1 MRDINNMDLIQ
12 DASIAFNN
20 LIKRMKNEEDLNQVK
35 KLGNYGL
42 GMIEGLSLTLDAMIC
57 TENNGFTGDFDDWLT
72 KKQECIRRIVHIKEL
87 EDEAKKTNGHE
98 DKIQICKKL
107 CEALQLTRCCSDLKS
122 IDYEAD
128 SETVV
133 LHFGDHGVVRV
144 NAALDSGVAIIRDI
158 MKHID

>member
-12 DASIAFNN
+12 DASISFNS
-20 LIKRMKNEEDLNQVK
+20 LIKNMKDEEDLNQVK
-35 KLGNYGL
+35 KLGNYGF
-42 GMIEGLSLTLDAMIC
+42 GMIEGLSLTLNAMIC
-57 TENNGFTGDFDDWLT
+57 TRNNDFTGDFDDWLT
-72 KKQECIRRIVHIKEL
+72 EKQEVIRRIVHIKEL

-107 CEALQLTRCCSDLKS
+107 CETLQLTRCCSDLKS

-128 SETVV
+128 SETAVI
-133 LHFGDHGVVRV
+133 HFDDYGVVRV
-144 NAALDSGVAIIRDI
+144 NAACDSGVAMIRDI